1 MTAATLPTQELRLTV
16 WFDGDCGFCTRVAKW
31 LERQPKFVAVQ
42 CVAAQTATAQAC
54 PFDLKELLDKITVT
68 ASDGAIYRGGNAWIT
83 VLWALRRYRGWSLRF
98 ARKAWRP
105 WADDLF
111 ATITGLAK
119 LTKRRRR
126 GPWASIANLGV
137 LLK

>member
-1 MTAATLPTQELRLTV
+1 MTAATPATQALHLTV

-31 LERQPKFVAVQ
+31 LQRQPKFVAVR
-42 CVAAQTATAQAC
+42 CVEAQTATSHAC
-54 PFDLKELLDKITVT
+54 PLNTQELLDKITVT
-68 ASDGAIYRGGNAWIT
+68 ASDGAIYRGSNAWIT
-83 VLWALRRYRGWSLRF
+83 VLWALRNYRRWSLRF

-111 ATITGLAK
+111 ATITGLAR

-126 GPWASIANLGV
+126 PNAARRSR
-137 LLK
+137 